1 MAHERTVSSSRGFA
15 AMKKDKQ
22 REIARKGGANVPHE
36 KRSFA
41 KNRTL
46 AAEAGR
52 KGGLAVSAEVRPF
65 SADRDLASQA
75 GRKGG
80 QASQLMRR
88 RRMKER
94 EGPSQD

>member
-1 MAHERTVSSSRGFA
+1 MAHERTAGSPRGFA
-15 AMKKDKQ
+15 AMEEDKQ

-41 KNRTL
+41 QNRTL

-52 KGGLAVSAEVRPF
+52 KGGLAVSAKARTF

-94 EGPSQD
+94 QGPSQD

>member
-1 MAHERTVSSSRGFA
+1 MEE
-15 AMKKDKQ
+15 DKQ
-22 REIARKGGANVPHE
+22 REIARKGSANVPHE

-41 KNRTL
+41 QNRTL

-52 KGGLAVSAEVRPF
+52 KGGLAVSAKARTF

-80 QASQLMRR
+80 LASQLMRR

-94 EGPSQD
+94 QRPIQD

>member
-1 MAHERTVSSSRGFA
+1 MEE
-15 AMKKDKQ
+15 DKR
-22 REIARKGGANVPHE
+22 REIAERSANVPHE

-52 KGGLAVSAEVRPF
+52 KGGLAVSAEARTF

-94 EGPSQD
+94 QGPIQD